1 MEDYI
6 KIEEYINNNANDANG
21 IISLRKKSPL
31 AGLITLVCGIAVLL
45 LSLKATMGDT
55 AKMSLL
61 TIGILAILTGFFM
74 AILTLT
80 AGKSKLTYKP
90 TNAPMKHYKRYINAD
105 DRQALRECINS
116 GDLKALGKVRI
127 ENSTCSLLHVYLS
140 TDGQYA
146 LMQLTEYIP
155 HSFVPV
161 THVAAFDAEQ
171 ARLVQEFLK

>member
-45 LSLKATMGDT
+45 LSSKATLGDT

-74 AILTLT
+74 AILVT

-105 DRQALRECINS
+105 DRQTLRECINS
-116 GDLKALGKVRI
+116 GDLAALGKVRI

-140 TDGQYA
+140 SDGQYA

-155 HSFVPV
+155 HSFEPI
-161 THVAAFDAEQ
+161 TPVAAFDAEQ